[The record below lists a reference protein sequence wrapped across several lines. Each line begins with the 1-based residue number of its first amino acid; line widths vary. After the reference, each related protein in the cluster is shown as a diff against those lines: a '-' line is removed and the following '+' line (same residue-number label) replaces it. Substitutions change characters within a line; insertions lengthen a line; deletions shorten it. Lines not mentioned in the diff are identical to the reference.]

1 MSHRDEILKVANELA
16 ARGTTP
22 TTALVKARLTP
33 GVPMA
38 ELLSV
43 LAHWK
48 QSQQQ
53 GVTLPIEESSQAP
66 ATEPAATEPAATG
79 ESVEQRL
86 SRIEAKLDTL
96 IALLSRG

>member
-53 GVTLPIEESSQAP
+53 GVTLPVEERSQAP
-66 ATEPAATEPAATG
+66 ATEPAATG

>member
-53 GVTLPIEESSQAP
+53 GVTISAEESSAAP
-66 ATEPAATEPAATG
+66 AAEPAATG

>member
-66 ATEPAATEPAATG
+66 ATEPAATG
-79 ESVEQRL
+79 ESAEQRL

>member
-66 ATEPAATEPAATG
+66 ATEPVATG